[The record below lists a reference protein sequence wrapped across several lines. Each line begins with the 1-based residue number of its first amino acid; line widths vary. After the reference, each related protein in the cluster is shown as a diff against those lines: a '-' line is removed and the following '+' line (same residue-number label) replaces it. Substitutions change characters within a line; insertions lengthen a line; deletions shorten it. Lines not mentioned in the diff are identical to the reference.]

1 MLILSH
7 VLIEAKDEN
16 LNVPSMYE
24 QFDFL
29 LTEKPVFHEKV
40 FRVIAE
46 VPEFSGLNVGGFF
59 KGMGLF
65 KTSPGVY
72 VMEKK

>member
-1 MLILSH
+1 
-7 VLIEAKDEN
+7 
-16 LNVPSMYE
+16 MYE